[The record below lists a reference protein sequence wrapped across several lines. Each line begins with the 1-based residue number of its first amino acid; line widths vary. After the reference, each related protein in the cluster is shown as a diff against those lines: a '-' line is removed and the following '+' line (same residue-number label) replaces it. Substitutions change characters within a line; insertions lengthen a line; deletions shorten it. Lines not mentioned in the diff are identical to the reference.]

1 MDLLLSNVESEY
13 LNRGNKKILTER
25 PSLRQELLQRAATK
39 SKAMNMVRI
48 LILTRVLLSA
58 FFIEVFSINFVLQMA
73 DLVSFVLYN
82 ILALLVDAG
91 KPNS

>member
-39 SKAMNMVRI
+39 SKEMNMVRI

-82 ILALLVDAG
+82 ILALLVDTG

>member
-82 ILALLVDAG
+82 VLALLVDAG